1 MNGAWLPLWIIGGPF
16 VGLLVLSVIYNGG
29 TSASS
34 AVDRRSIGGSRRST
48 GGMPGLSTPGY
59 REQVA
64 DAEQSGYREHGRYSE
79 HGTYREQGAPER
91 SDTLDLIARLS
102 GPVSPGAIAALSGRK
117 SPGAIS
123 SLSGRRSPGA
133 ITRLSG
139 HKSPGAISR
148 LSGRQSPGAIA
159 TLSAPRPVRAIASL
173 SAGFYVSTLFG
184 LPLLTRSQAP
194 SEPDDT
200 LLIPERRRGA

>member
-1 MNGAWLPLWIIGGPF
+1 MAMNGAWLPLWIIGGPF

-64 DAEQSGYREHGRYSE
+64 DAEQSG
-79 HGTYREQGAPER
+79 YREQGAPER